1 VSFQRF
7 FLVRLGWAALGLW
20 LAVTLAFV
28 ASILPKPPRERI
40 ICSLGRGETSCID
53 PRLEDY
59 DNVHTL
65 PERYRHF
72 LSLLVSGG
80 SPGVSRLGGQDTG
93 QMARAALP
101 VTASVVALAL
111 VLAVAAALLLAMI
124 RGPFGRLPGYVAGGS
139 FATFLFG
146 IAVLYLFG
154 FKLGRAPPTG
164 YCNVFH
170 AHSDCGGALDWLSHV
185 IVPAALLALFP
196 AVVYARLVR
205 EGRSLIRKSK
215 ESERAARRLAL
226 PLARVVGRDFGF
238 LIGAALF
245 VEAAFSLPGL
255 GQMLATGTN
264 AYDRPAVAAAL
275 VYASVL
281 ALTVHFLVDLIAGA
295 LDSDLRG
302 DWPFAAMPSPPPP
315 GLAKVP
321 AEPKPVAGMP
331 KPA

>member
-1 VSFQRF
+1 MSFRRF
-7 FLVRLGWAALGLW
+7 FLVRLGWAALGLF
-20 LAVTLAFV
+20 LAVNLAFV

-40 ICSLGRGETSCID
+40 ICGGERARTSCID

-72 LSLLVSGG
+72 LSLLVRDG
-80 SPGVSRLGGQDTG
+80 SPGVSRVSSQDAG

-101 VTASVVALAL
+101 VTASVVAVALGLAI
-111 VLAVAAALLLAMI
+111 AAALLLAMI
-124 RGPFGRLPGYVAGGS
+124 RAPFARLPGYVVGGS

-146 IAVLYLFG
+146 IGVFYLLG
-154 FKLGRAPPTG
+154 FKVGRAPPTG
-164 YCNVFH
+164 YCNFFH
-170 AHSDCGGALDWLSHV
+170 AQTDCGGALDWLSHV

-215 ESERAARRLAL
+215 ESERAARRVAL

-245 VEAAFSLPGL
+245 VEAAFSLPGI
-255 GQMLATGTN
+255 GQMVASGTV
-264 AYDRPAVAAAL
+264 AYDRLAVGAAL
-275 VYASVL
+275 VYAAVL
-281 ALTVHFLVDLIAGA
+281 ALAVHFVVDVIVGA

-302 DWPFAAMPSPPPP
+302 DWPLAGLPSP
-315 GLAKVP
+315 LRLSTVP
-321 AEPKPVAGMP
+321 AEAEPVAGMP